1 MRRSTCHRCISITP
15 WFFLCGQNNIFAK
28 NNQAFAFDPDSN
40 EWIKLPSTLFPVSI
54 SQESSFIGS
63 GGFFFNIS
71 ANNFS
76 YGPILIPLWR
86 ETTPL
91 KFSRLNPLVGVISS
105 EFSSNSNPNNGCGG
119 NLNLPR
125 IIVVGG
131 VRFIRYTFMFHIIL
145 RSEQSGLGN
154 LK

>member
-1 MRRSTCHRCISITP
+1 MESSGTDSSNNFFNFLSSGTQSSTPHCSPPSLHQYHP

-40 EWIKLPSTLFPVSI
+40 EWIKLPSTLFHVSI

-63 GGFFFNIS
+63 DGFFFNIS

-76 YGPILIPLWR
+76 YAPILIPLWR

-105 EFSSNSNPNNGCGG
+105 EFSTYS
-119 NLNLPR
+119 
-125 IIVVGG
+125 V
-131 VRFIRYTFMFHIIL
+131 FIHVSYHPSI
-145 RSEQSGLGN
+145 
-154 LK
+154 